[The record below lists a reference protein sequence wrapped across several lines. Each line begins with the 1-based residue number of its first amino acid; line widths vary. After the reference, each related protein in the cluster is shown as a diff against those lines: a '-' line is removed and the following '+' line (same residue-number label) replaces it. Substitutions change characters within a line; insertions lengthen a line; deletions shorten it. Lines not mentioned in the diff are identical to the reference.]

1 MEINVERLL
10 GARVYDVDGERVGRI
25 EEIRA
30 DRRENECLV
39 ESYLVGASAV
49 VERLSA
55 WTLIRP
61 IKKLLRAR
69 EVVSVYRVDWQDM
82 DLSDPERPRLRI
94 AKKALHHAR

>member
-10 GARVYDVDGERVGRI
+10 GAKVFDVNGEAVGRI

-30 DRRENECLV
+30 DRKGDECLV

-49 VERLSA
+49 VERMSA

-61 IKKLLRAR
+61 IRKLLRAR
-69 EVVSVYRVDWQDM
+69 EVVSVYRVDWPDM
-82 DLSDPERPRLRI
+82 DLSDPQQPRLRT
-94 AKKALHHAR
+94 AKKELHHAR